1 MIAVRDAS
9 AAASRP
15 FARRLRGRC
24 ARLGT
29 ADAPFLRA
37 APAPRV
43 AARGSGDPARGP
55 APAAARARGACLP
68 DLALAG
74 RALGVAAFRGCHGW
88 PTLRRFA
95 AAATDEERAIALGY
109 ASHLLADVVAHNAFV
124 PEHEARIARV
134 AMATHALCEWAMDE
148 HVRPAAFVAPEDVL
162 EAERDTLAAVAAARL
177 RCEERLVR
185 RALELLARANRL
197 LRRLRIAALS
207 RRIARRFDHL
217 LAARFDAYARETV
230 AALAQ
235 VGPALEGIV
244 PAAEPEPAEPVAFA
258 PAAAGRLRPPASL
271 A

>member
-1 MIAVRDAS
+1 MR
-9 AAASRP
+9 
-15 FARRLRGRC
+15 RRLLLGLSLVAC
-24 ARLGT
+24 AGDALAWGLQT
-29 ADAPFLRA
+29 HLFFAQHLLLALPLADPEIRRA
-37 APAPRV
+37 ALRLPRLV
-43 AARGSGDPARGP
+43 LA
-55 APAAARARGACLP
+55 GACLP